1 MPVRLVAIMQQVE
14 TAYEVKLEAFN
25 GPLDLLLHLI
35 RKHEIN
41 IYDIP
46 IALITR
52 QYLEYLQIM
61 KELNL
66 SFAGDFLVMASTLI
80 HIKSRTLL
88 PQETAPEPGDEEGE
102 DPRSELVRRLVE
114 YQQFKEVAGRLS
126 DQERLWRQVFQREPE
141 QSQSVRDVLS
151 EDVQVFDLL
160 SALQEVLAQT
170 AVSTGLEFTPDTLT
184 VQDRINN
191 VIERL
196 EETPALTFAALFE
209 GETDRLTVI
218 VTFLAL
224 LELVRMK
231 LVRLTQVNF
240 GGPIRITRTFLAWQ
254 SEEHPEGNGAS
265 PRIMNNDEHHG
276 GFDGNGIL

>member
-1 MPVRLVAIMQQVE
+1 MEQVE
-14 TAYEVKLEAFN
+14 TAYEVKLEAFS

-52 QYLEYLQIM
+52 QYLEYLQVM

-88 PQETAPEPGDEEGE
+88 PQEPGPESGDEEGE

-141 QSQSVRDVLS
+141 QSQQVREVLS

-170 AVSTGLEFTPDTLT
+170 AASPELEFTPDTLT

-254 SEEHPEGNGAS
+254 SEEHHEGNGTS
-265 PRIMNNDEHHG
+265 PRIMNNDEHNG

>member
-1 MPVRLVAIMQQVE
+1 MEQVE
-14 TAYEVKLEAFN
+14 TTYEVKLEAFS

-35 RKHEIN
+35 RKHEVN

-52 QYLEYLQIM
+52 QYLEYLQMM

-80 HIKSRTLL
+80 HIKSRMLL
-88 PQETAPEPGDEEGE
+88 PQEPGPDPCDEDGE

-126 DQERLWRQVFQREPE
+126 EQERLWREVFQREPE
-141 QSQSVRDVLS
+141 QSSPIREVFSD
-151 EDVQVFDLL
+151 DVQVFDLL

-170 AVSTGLEFTPDTLT
+170 TVAAGLEFTPDTLT
-184 VQDRINN
+184 VQDRINS

-231 LVRLTQVNF
+231 LVRMTQVDF
-240 GGPIRITRTFLAWQ
+240 GGPIRISRAFLAWQ
-254 SEEHPEGNGAS
+254 SEVDGAPPQATNNGDH
-265 PRIMNNDEHHG
+265 NGDFN
-276 GFDGNGIL
+276 GNGIL

>member
-1 MPVRLVAIMQQVE
+1 MAQVE
-14 TAYEVKLEAFN
+14 TTYEVKLEAFN

-52 QYLEYLQIM
+52 QYIEYLQIM

-66 SFAGDFLVMASTLI
+66 SFAGEFLVMASTLI
-80 HIKSRTLL
+80 HIKSRMLL
-88 PQETAPEPGDEEGE
+88 PREPGPEPCDEEVE

-141 QSQSVRDVLS
+141 QSPPLREVFSD
-151 EDVQVFDLL
+151 DVQVFDLL

-170 AVSTGLEFTPDTLT
+170 AASSGIEFTPDTMT

-196 EETPALTFAALFE
+196 EETPALTFAALFD
-209 GETDRLTVI
+209 GATDRLTVI

-231 LVRLTQVNF
+231 LVRLTQADF
-240 GGPIRITRTFLAWQ
+240 GGPIRIARTFLAWQ
-254 SEEHPEGNGAS
+254 PDGDGA
-265 PRIMNNDEHHG
+265 PPQAMNNGDHDG
-276 GFDGNGIL
+276 GFNGNGIP

>member
-1 MPVRLVAIMQQVE
+1 MEGVGGMVEQVE
-14 TAYEVKLEAFN
+14 TAYEVKLEAFS

-88 PQETAPEPGDEEGE
+88 PQEPGAEPCDEEDE

-114 YQQFKEVAGRLS
+114 YQQFKDVAGRLS
-126 DQERLWRQVFQREPE
+126 EQERLWRQVFQREPE
-141 QSQSVRDVLS
+141 QGPPIREVFPDDVH
-151 EDVQVFDLL
+151 VFDLL
-160 SALQEVLAQT
+160 SALQEALAQT
-170 AVSTGLEFTPDTLT
+170 DAAAGLEFTPDTLT
-184 VQDRINN
+184 VQDRINS

-196 EETPALTFAALFE
+196 EETPALTFAELFK

-231 LVRLTQVNF
+231 LVRMTQADF
-240 GGPIRITRTFLAWQ
+240 GGPIRITRTFLA
-254 SEEHPEGNGAS
+254 GATLS
-265 PRIMNNDEHHG
+265 
-276 GFDGNGIL
+276 